1 MIAQPVC
8 GLSAALRCT
17 PLLALSPA
25 RARNTRKHT
34 LPLFPPFCTDEAARR
49 LKDYGPNQLTP
60 PRKATFLERLW
71 AQINNA
77 VIWILLAAAV
87 VEGAFQSY
95 AECGLVIAVIVI
107 NTALGLVRA

>member
-1 MIAQPVC
+1 MPRS
-8 GLSAALRCT
+8 LPPPPPPLR
-17 PLLALSPA
+17 A
-25 RARNTRKHT
+25 
-34 LPLFPPFCTDEAARR
+34 TDEAARR